1 MVLEGGTLPTERR
14 RTERPLSPL
23 LQIHNLWKRYNGFV
37 ALRDVSLEV
46 CEGEIV
52 CLLGP
57 SGSGKSTLLRCIA
70 GLEVPEAGAIIF
82 DGHDITA
89 LPVHRR
95 GFGLMFQQ
103 FALFPHRTVAENI
116 AFGLRMQSLPRPE
129 IEARVSE
136 MLELVGLSGYGD
148 RDIFELSGGE
158 QQRVAL
164 ARSLAPKPRLLMLDE
179 PLGSLDRT
187 LRERLMDELRQILTE
202 IGMTAIYVTHDQQ
215 EAFAVSDRIVLLHEG
230 EIVQVGSPEQ
240 VYRQPASQFAA
251 RFFGLT
257 NLLPGTIVGA
267 GRPGEP
273 KQSPLRVATPLGELE
288 VTCGAPLP
296 EAAPHVLLLIRPEAA
311 RPVAET
317 CTEPNVVHGIVV
329 ERSFRGGHYR
339 LATRHSDG
347 PILEW
352 EITTPD
358 RDFPPVGQPITLC
371 LRSDAMSFLPPDE
384 RQTSPEGAP
393 RSAAVRP
400 PSSPT

>member
-1 MVLEGGTLPTERR
+1 MLLERAAPAEHLHEAR
-14 RTERPLSPL
+14 EAIPL
-23 LQIHNLWKRYNGFV
+23 LQVQDLWKRYNGFV
-37 ALRDVSLEV
+37 ALRGVSLEV

-70 GLEVPEAGAIIF
+70 GLEVPEAGAVIF
-82 DGHDITA
+82 EHQEITD

-116 AFGLRMQSLPRPE
+116 AFGLRMQGLPRRQ
-129 IEARVSE
+129 IEARVEE
-136 MLELVGLSGYGD
+136 MLQLVGLRGYGE

-215 EAFAVSDRIVLLHEG
+215 EAFAVSDRIVLLREG

-240 VYRQPASQFAA
+240 VYRQPASEFAA
-251 RFFGLT
+251 RFFGLV
-257 NLLPGTIVGA
+257 NIVPGRVVTDGQT
-267 GRPGEP
+267 R
-273 KQSPLRVATPLGELE
+273 RVATAIGELE
-288 VTCGAPLP
+288 VGAGVPLP
-296 EAAPHVLLLIRPEAA
+296 ATAPAVRLLIRPEAA
-311 RPVAET
+311 RPVAAT
-317 CTEPNVVHGIVV
+317 CAEPNTLHGTVV

-339 LATRHSDG
+339 LATRHTDDVV
-347 PILEW
+347 LEW
-352 EITTPD
+352 EIATPD
-358 RDFPPVGQPITLC
+358 RDLPHVGQPITLC
-371 LRSDAMSFLPPDE
+371 LRSDAMSFLPAD
-384 RQTSPEGAP
+384 
-393 RSAAVRP
+393 
-400 PSSPT
+400 